1 MDSNNLNDISKIYL
15 EKVSTKLDEKK
26 KEKPKFWWD
35 DDGNGIG
42 YEEGEVS
49 GKFKKKKIK
58 EALIGRQTEIDANRN
73 GEIDAHDFKILRS
86 RSTKKKKQ
94 VKEGFSNWREDLVE
108 IADKISPKE
117 TDQKIVEKEV
127 IKEVPVEIIK
137 EVIIEKIVEK
147 EVIKEVPVEKIVEII
162 KEVPIEIKGD
172 TQIITKEI
180 IKEIKVEV
188 PVVKEVTDTKEIEKL
203 QKENEKLKAEL
214 EKINQSLDKFNKA
227 RYMKNS
233 DLGSLYSE

>member
-1 MDSNNLNDISKIYL
+1 M
-15 EKVSTKLDEKK
+15 KK
-26 KEKPKFWWD
+26 KTLLELD
-35 DDGNGIG
+35 DEFILYCQLNNITDVQKLAK
-42 YEEGEVS
+42 ET
-49 GKFKKKKIK
+49 FKK
-58 EALIGRQTEIDANRN
+58 
-73 GEIDAHDFKILRS
+73 
-86 RSTKKKKQ
+86 
-94 VKEGFSNWREDLVE
+94 GFSSL
-108 IADKISPKE
+108 KYPE
-117 TDQKIVEKEV
+117 TPIGPSKQKIIEKEI

-137 EVIIEKIVEK
+137 EVIVEKIVEK

-172 TQIITKEI
+172 TQVITKEI